1 VRNKKETRYCY
12 SEDERKEAINSLGK
26 NPEITRFKGLGEISP
41 DEFQHF
47 IGEDIRLEPV
57 LMSKN
62 KSIEDILNFYM
73 GKNTPERQ
81 GFIIE
86 NLKVEEDYFEE
97 ENYM

>member
-1 VRNKKETRYCY
+1 
-12 SEDERKEAINSLGK
+12 
-26 NPEITRFKGLGEISP
+26 
-41 DEFQHF
+41 
-47 IGEDIRLEPV
+47 
-57 LMSKN
+57 MSKN